1 MTVSIDALAVWLPGR
16 GIAVGPVCF
25 DIRGLTLLTGR
36 SGTGASAVAGA
47 LGGVLPA
54 GALVRGSWRSQGVTI
69 RYVGVSR
76 LDPLLD
82 MSVAEALGD
91 AGRGAEQLWTSVT
104 GLDDLGASLRDL
116 DPATCAVLPALRG
129 VLRSSAAR
137 DRGEE
142 TLLVL
147 DQPMTD
153 LLPDLRVGLARA
165 LRRCADG
172 GVDICWVEHDLA
184 VAVPQADHVV
194 ELLGG
199 GEAVVLPAD
208 RWSPR
213 TLPLPPEAALSRALG
228 SPRAA
233 WWDLETLGR
242 HPLVTS
248 AVPTVPP
255 ASGRA
260 HWSMTTVCVPAERA
274 GVGFDLDVVV
284 GETLG
289 IVPAD
294 GDRARAL
301 SVARRLAATLDAEG
315 RPRPPLTWPAQ
326 VPLGRLART
335 WGRARGGDAAAAL
348 DRAARLAPVDHAR
361 TLAQHSPGER
371 RAVAWAL
378 SAASTRTEVLDR
390 PEAGLD
396 AEGRRLMAT
405 ALCSEES
412 GTATVVVSHDPEFL
426 VRACH
431 RLLVLPPGAD
441 GPDARAVLGPPVL
454 VAEHLPHPPA
464 LRRAG
469 SRALRV
475 RDVWKDAR

>member
-1 MTVSIDALAVWLPGR
+1 MTISIDGLAVWLPGR
-16 GIAVGPVCF
+16 GIAVGPLSF

-47 LGGVLPA
+47 LGGALPA
-54 GALVRGSWRSQGVTI
+54 GALVRGSWTTKGVSI

-76 LDPLLD
+76 LDLLLD
-82 MSVAEALGD
+82 LTVAEALGD
-91 AGRGAEQLWTSVT
+91 AGPRAEQLWGSVT
-104 GLDDLGASLRDL
+104 GLEDLGATLGDL

-129 VLRSSAAR
+129 VLGSSVAR
-137 DRGEE
+137 DRGEP

-147 DQPMTD
+147 DQPMTH
-153 LLPDLRVGLARA
+153 LLPDLRVGLGRA

-199 GEAVVLPAD
+199 GDVVVLPAE

-228 SPRAA
+228 HPRAA
-233 WWDLETLGR
+233 WWDLEALGQ
-242 HPLVTS
+242 HPAVSS

-255 ASGRA
+255 GAGRA
-260 HWSMTTVCVPAERA
+260 HPALTTVPVPAVRA
-274 GVGFDLDVVV
+274 GVGHDLEVVV

-289 IVPAD
+289 IVPGD

-301 SVARRLAATLDAEG
+301 AVARRLAATLDAEPG
-315 RPRPPLTWPAQ
+315 PRPPLTWPAH

-335 WGRARGGDAAAAL
+335 WCGARGGDPAAAL
-348 DRAARLAPVDHAR
+348 DRAARVAPVDHTR

-371 RAVAWAL
+371 RAVVWAL
-378 SAASTRTEVLDR
+378 SAASAQTEVLDQ

-405 ALCSEES
+405 ALRSENS
-412 GTATVVVSHDPEFL
+412 ATATVVVSHDPELL

-431 RLLVLPPGAD
+431 RLLVLPPAD
-441 GPDARAVLGPPVL
+441 EGTEAQAVLGPPAL
-454 VAEHLPHPPA
+454 VADHLPHPPA